1 MRATKP
7 DLRRQGSSRAR
18 RAPAGRDCKRSRAL
32 ALLDTRHQAAL
43 LLDLAPR
50 QFVLL
55 VLERVVAS
63 LETHQQRHA
72 LEFELFAELIGEIAL
87 VVVRQPISP
96 VAVPTDP
103 WRVASGLLD
112 AEKHRVG

>member
-72 LEFELFAELIGEIAL
+72 LEFELCAEQIGRATSELQSLMRISYAVFCLKKNKRHHTLI
-87 VVVRQPISP
+87 
-96 VAVPTDP
+96 
-103 WRVASGLLD
+103 
-112 AEKHRVG
+112 